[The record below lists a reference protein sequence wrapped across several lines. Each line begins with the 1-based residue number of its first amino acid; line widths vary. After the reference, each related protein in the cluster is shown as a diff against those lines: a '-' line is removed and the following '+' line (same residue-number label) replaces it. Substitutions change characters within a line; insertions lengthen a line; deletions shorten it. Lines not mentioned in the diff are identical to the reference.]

1 MQVLW
6 YLYYNTYMVSNN
18 AKPKKENTM
27 KLELNN
33 TEYTQIVSALIT
45 EKVQINERMK
55 LFEGSQESKT
65 IYEKLE
71 LSVNGIDNILDKL
84 NNAFLSNSLGV

>member
-1 MQVLW
+1 MQVLL

>member
-18 AKPKKENTM
+18 AKLKRKNTM

-65 IYEKLE
+65 IYENLE
-71 LSVNGIDNILDKL
+71 LSVNTIDNILDKL
-84 NNAFLSNSLGV
+84 NNAFLSDSLGV

>member
-1 MQVLW
+1 
-6 YLYYNTYMVSNN
+6 
-18 AKPKKENTM
+18 M

-71 LSVNGIDNILDKL
+71 LSVNRIDNILDKL